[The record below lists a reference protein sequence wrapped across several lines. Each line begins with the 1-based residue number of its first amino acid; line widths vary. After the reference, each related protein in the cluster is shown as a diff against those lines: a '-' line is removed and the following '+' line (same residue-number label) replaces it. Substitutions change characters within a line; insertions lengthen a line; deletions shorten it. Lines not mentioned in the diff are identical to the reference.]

1 MKKVL
6 SLFAGVALSTT
17 MFAQLAPGSTAP
29 DWTFTDLNGNSWNLY
44 TLTAQGKTV
53 FIDVSATW
61 CGPCWNYH
69 NTHALRDV
77 YDQYGPTGTI
87 SPGEVMVFFIEGDQA
102 TTIADL
108 NGTGT
113 NTQGDWVTGTTYP
126 IIDPGTNTNTFNND
140 YAIAYFPTI
149 YKVCP
154 DNKIY
159 EVGQLNAQ
167 GLINTIGSCPAVG
180 ADAYATGGPS
190 SLNCVASFSPQVTL
204 KNNSMTV
211 TLTSADITYAYD
223 GGGSSVY
230 NWTGSLAP
238 GATTQVS
245 LPSQAFTAGS
255 HYVDVTVSNPN
266 GGPDDNMFN
275 NGAQT
280 YNFSVSTAAASPA
293 PLTNNFASATFP
305 YNNWILSNPDADFTW
320 EHSTTNGGSMKMDC
334 YNYGSIGEIDEIIIE
349 PVDLSTASTASV
361 QFNVAHA
368 RYSASYTDEL
378 EVLVSSDCGVTWT
391 SLYSKSGSTLAT
403 VADNTNAFTPTAAQW
418 RAECVNLN
426 AYAGQSKVFVMFRC
440 TNGYGNNI
448 YVDDINVSSTVCPTG
463 INDVASDNVNVH
475 LYPNPAN
482 TTVNVNFELAS
493 KEEVTINV
501 YNTLGELVYTENKG
515 EMAPGKQ
522 NVAVNTENFANG
534 MYMVELVAGDS
545 KTVTRMNVSH

>member
-6 SLFAGVALSTT
+6 SLFAGVALSAT
-17 MFAQLAPGSTAP
+17 MFAQLTPGSTAP

-61 CGPCWNYH
+61 CGPCWSYH
-69 NTHALRDV
+69 NTHALRDI
-77 YDQYGPTGTI
+77 YDEYGPTGTI
-87 SPGEVMVFFIEGDQA
+87 DPDEIMVFYIEGDAA
-102 TTIADL
+102 TTVADL
-108 NGTGT
+108 NGTGS

-126 IIDPGTNTNTFNND
+126 IIDPGAATNQFNND
-140 YAIAYFPTI
+140 YGIGYFPTI

-167 GLINTIGSCPAVG
+167 GLLNTIGSCPAVG

-190 SLNCVASFSPQVTL
+190 SLNCVSTFAPEVTL
-204 KNNSMTV
+204 KNNSLTV
-211 TLTSADITYAYD
+211 TLTSCDISYAYD
-223 GGGSSVY
+223 GGGATVM

-238 GATTQVS
+238 GATTQVT
-245 LPSQAFTAGS
+245 LPSQTFTAGA
-255 HYVDVTVSNPN
+255 HTVDVIVSNPN
-266 GGPDDNMFN
+266 SGVDDNVFN
-275 NGAQT
+275 DGAQT
-280 YNFSVSTAAASPA
+280 YGFSVNSAAATATPY
-293 PLTNNFASATFP
+293 TNNMSSASFP
-305 YNNWILSNPDADFTW
+305 YSNWLVTNPDGTITW
-320 EHSTTNGGSMKMDC
+320 ERGTTNGGSLWMDC
-334 YNYGSIGEIDEIIIE
+334 YSYPTAGETDDFIME
-349 PVDLSTASTASV
+349 PMDFSSLATASV

-368 RYSASYTDEL
+368 RYSASYTDAL
-378 EVLVSSDCGVTWT
+378 AVLVSTDCGVTWT
-391 SLYSKSGSTLAT
+391 SVWSKSGTTLAT
-403 VADNTNAFTPTAAQW
+403 APNTTSAFVPTASQW
-418 RAECVNLN
+418 RAECINLN

-463 INDVASDNVNVH
+463 INDQVENTNNMQ

-482 TTVNVNFELAS
+482 TLANVSFELADKS
-493 KEEVTINV
+493 EVTVNV

-522 NVAVNTENFANG
+522 LVAISTENFANG
-534 MYMVELVAGDS
+534 MYMVELVAGDT